1 MSKENKLIRI
11 ELKLKHRNPLIAIV
25 MKKGVKK
32 HKNKKKDILSKLTEK
47 E

>member
-1 MSKENKLIRI
+1 MGKSRN
-11 ELKLKHRNPLIAIV
+11 LKVKIDKKHRNILVAIV

-32 HKNKKKDILSKLTEK
+32 HKNRKKIDKQTHK

>member
-1 MSKENKLIRI
+1 MASKSKI
-11 ELKLKHRNPLIAIV
+11 ESIKIEQKKRNFLVEIV

-32 HKNKKKDILSKLTEK
+32 HKNRKKEQKHKFFDE